1 MPSNEDREELVQSL
15 FAQCCQE
22 GQVDAFVLS
31 QVRNASSDRLYRK
44 LVTTVCGK
52 GEGVGSID
60 ALLQRMPK
68 KWSANVVV
76 D

>member
-1 MPSNEDREELVQSL
+1 MPPNDDREALVQSL

-31 QVRNASSDRLYRK
+31 QVRNAGSERLYRK
-44 LVTTVCGK
+44 LVTTICGK
-52 GEGVGSID
+52 LDSGGID
-60 ALLQRMPK
+60 VVFQKIPRE
-68 KWSANVVV
+68 WSANVVV